1 MKHVAG
7 FVLFVVITLFAF
19 AANGAKSG
27 ELKKEGVK
35 PQEME
40 RDKAE
45 CIQKSQKGAGRA
57 ARALQGQRFSLCM
70 KEKGYQLVQ

>member
-1 MKHVAG
+1 MKRASGV
-7 FVLFVVITLFAF
+7 VLFIAIMLFAF

-27 ELKKEGVK
+27 GWKKEGVT

-70 KEKGYQLVQ
+70 KEKGYQTVQ